1 MGQIKKWYR
10 SIPIWLTLFLFMI
23 IALMVAFLISS
34 KVMTTVNEL
43 TMGIQIKYIT
53 TSNDQTPE
61 NNTVMYQG
69 DEIERT
75 ASVNFNYEKYSN
87 EDWML
92 FQAYRIILNCAPS
105 LIYSLCILIAV
116 LLFYFSKIKI
126 PLRLINHA
134 SEYITAQ
141 NLDFTIDYSGNDEM
155 AKLCTAFSTMRSALD
170 ENNQKMLHMID
181 ERKQLNDAYT
191 HDLRTPITVLKG
203 YTDMLVKYL
212 PEGKLSTDEVLD
224 TVKTMSSHVSRLEQ
238 FVSSMNTIQKLEDMT
253 ICKEAVASVE
263 FLEQLRDT
271 AVFLCEE
278 KGLSCT
284 FEAPVFSQ
292 FLTLDPTVVTQVY
305 ENMLSNAIRF
315 AKQNISV
322 YCTYETRQFSIS
334 VSDDGKGFSD
344 KELIM
349 ATHPY
354 YSGQGEKQSYHFGL
368 GLHICRMLCEKHGGR
383 LLLENGTAGGAKV
396 TATFK
401 AI

>member
-1 MGQIKKWYR
+1 MDQVKKWYR
-10 SIPIWLTLFLFMI
+10 SIPIWFALFLFMI
-23 IALMVAFLISS
+23 AALLVASLISS
-34 KVMTTVNEL
+34 KVMTAANEL

-53 TSNDQTPE
+53 TSNDQPPE
-61 NNTVMYQG
+61 NNTVIYQG

-75 ASVNFNYEKYSN
+75 ASVNFNYDKYSN
-87 EDWML
+87 EDWTL
-92 FQAYRIILNCAPS
+92 FQVYRLILNCAPPVV
-105 LIYSLCILIAV
+105 YSLCILLAV

-126 PLRLINHA
+126 PLHLLNDA
-134 SEYITAQ
+134 SEHITKQ
-141 NLDFTIDYSGNDEM
+141 DLDFTIDYSGSDEM
-155 AKLCTAFSTMRSALD
+155 AKLCSAFSTMRSALD

-203 YTDMLVKYL
+203 YTDMLAKYL

-224 TVKTMSSHVSRLEQ
+224 TVKTMSNHVSRLEQ

-253 ICKEAVASVE
+253 ICKEAVASAE

-271 AVFLCEE
+271 VVFLCEE

-284 FEAPVFSQ
+284 FETPVFSQ
-292 FLTLDPTVVTQVY
+292 LLTLDPTVVTQVY

-315 AKQNISV
+315 AKKNISV
-322 YCTYETRQFSIS
+322 CCTCETGEFSIS
-334 VSDDGKGFSD
+334 VSDDGKGFAD
-344 KELIM
+344 KELTM
-349 ATHPY
+349 ATRPY

-368 GLHICRMLCEKHGGR
+368 GLHICRMLCQKHGGR

-396 TATFK
+396 TASFK
-401 AI
+401 AT

>member
-1 MGQIKKWYR
+1 MDQVKKWYR
-10 SIPIWLTLFLFMI
+10 SIPIWFALFLFMI
-23 IALMVAFLISS
+23 AALLVASLISS
-34 KVMTTVNEL
+34 KVMTAANKR

-53 TSNDQTPE
+53 TSNDQPPE
-61 NNTVMYQG
+61 NNTVIYQG

-75 ASVNFNYEKYSN
+75 ASVNFNYDKYSN
-87 EDWML
+87 EDWTI
-92 FQAYRIILNCAPS
+92 FQVYRLILNCAPPVV
-105 LIYSLCILIAV
+105 YSICILLAV

-126 PLRLINHA
+126 PLHLLNDA
-134 SEYITAQ
+134 SEHITKQ
-141 NLDFTIDYSGNDEM
+141 NLDFTIDYSGSDEM
-155 AKLCTAFSTMRSALD
+155 AKLCSAFSTMRSALD

-253 ICKEAVASVE
+253 ICKEAVASAE

-278 KGLSCT
+278 KGLYCT
-284 FEAPVFSQ
+284 FESPVFSQ

-315 AKQNISV
+315 AKQNISIC
-322 YCTYETRQFSIS
+322 CTCETGEFSIS
-334 VSDDGKGFSD
+334 VSDDGKGFAD
-344 KELIM
+344 KELTM
-349 ATHPY
+349 ATRPY

-368 GLHICRMLCEKHGGR
+368 GLHICRMLCQKHGGR

-396 TATFK
+396 TASFK
-401 AI
+401 AT